1 MANESTDGRVMTIVP
16 QPATSTA
23 TTVVNY
29 KNGTVKFNPTTYAN
43 EKLTPKTDSYL
54 LGKVKT
60 RGQEFRLNTV
70 KATH

>member
-1 MANESTDGRVMTIVP
+1 MANESTDGRVITIVP
-16 QPATSTA
+16 QPATSTT
-23 TTVVNY
+23 TTVVY
-29 KNGTVKFNPTTYAN
+29 FKNGTVKFNPTTYAN

-60 RGQEFRLNTV
+60 SGQEFRLNTV

>member
-23 TTVVNY
+23 TTVVY
-29 KNGTVKFNPTTYAN
+29 FKNGTVKFNPTTNAN

-54 LGKVKT
+54 LGKLKT
-60 RGQEFRLNTV
+60 SG
-70 KATH
+70 